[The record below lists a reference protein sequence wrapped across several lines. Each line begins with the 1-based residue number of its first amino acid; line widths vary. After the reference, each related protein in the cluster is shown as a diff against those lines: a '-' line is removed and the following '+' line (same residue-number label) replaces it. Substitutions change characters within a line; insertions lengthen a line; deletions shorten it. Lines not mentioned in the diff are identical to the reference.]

1 MADTVARIVLSAVDQ
16 ASGQLN
22 KVSTS
27 LGKLKAEALG
37 IGSAFGGL
45 GAQVASALS
54 LGAMAAFV
62 MNTTRGVDALNDLK
76 DATGSSVENLS
87 ALEDVAARTG
97 TSFDSVGQS
106 LIKLNQALNTAKG
119 GDDVSAVFTKLGL
132 SLEELKRIDPAE
144 ALLKT
149 AQAFDRFAADGSR
162 ARAEQ
167 LLFGRSLKDIAPL
180 LKDIAEAG
188 GLNATVTT
196 QQALAAEQ
204 FNNALLSL
212 QKNAK
217 DAARGLLFDL
227 LPALNDFLVRLQAAN
242 REWGGFIKGFFTAA
256 NNNWEDAGAGVAH
269 YTKKLAE
276 LDALIARR
284 PTIGRRSSAE
294 FFADER
300 KELEKLLDFYKT
312 VYAKTAPDLGQ
323 SDPRE
328 LARRGR
334 GPATPQVSM
343 GNVAGTGGSIKT
355 VVSEYDKYVEKLRET
370 LRGTQDLSVAE
381 QLRVDIAEGK
391 IKDLT
396 AAGRVYLEQLADIID
411 LSKKP
416 TEFVGPEID
425 SGLLAQRDQQA
436 KELRS
441 LIEGSKSAQF
451 DRLVSQTQLLIRWQE
466 EGQITATQYAQG
478 IEGIGAA
485 FEGLRPKMEEA
496 TTFAEQAS
504 KNIQDALG
512 DTLTRVL
519 DGDFKNIGQLWA
531 DMLRKMVAQALAANL
546 NQYLFGSGIG
556 SGGGLLG
563 GALGSLFGSTPGR
576 AAGGPVSAG
585 RAYIVGERGPE
596 IMVPSSSGRI
606 MPNGMGV
613 TVNQTLHIGQGVSR
627 AEVYAGALQAK
638 NAAVAEI
645 VQMMRRGASPA

>member
-62 MNTTRGVDALNDLK
+62 MNTTRGVDALNDLG
-76 DATGSSVENLS
+76 DATGASIENLS

-97 TSFDSVGQS
+97 TSFEAVGQS

-242 REWGGFIKGFFTAA
+242 KEWGGFIKGFFTAA

-343 GNVAGTGGSIKT
+343 GNVAGTGGSIKA

-411 LSKKP
+411 LAKKP
-416 TEFVGPEID
+416 AEFVGPEID
-425 SGLLAQRDQQA
+425 AALLAQRDQQA

-451 DRLVSQTQLLIRWQE
+451 DRLVSQTQELIRWQE
-466 EGQITATQYAQG
+466 EGQITAKQYAQG

-485 FEGLRPKMEEA
+485 FEGLRPKIEEA

-519 DGDFKNIGQLWA
+519 DGDFKNIGQLWS

-563 GALGSLFGSTPGR
+563 GVLGSLFGSTPGR

-585 RAYIVGERGPE
+585 RAYLVGERGPE

-606 MPNGMGV
+606 VPNGMGV
-613 TVNQTLHIGQGVSR
+613 TVNQTLNIGQGVSR